1 MNCFYHE
8 NVGAVATCVD
18 CGVGLCKDCVQSAL
32 YTRDNK
38 PICLNCSKKEAG
50 AQASMA
56 QGEFSALRKRL
67 IICIVIFFAGIIAYN
82 MQNEAPLNFFSMIG
96 VWCLANIGRV
106 LITIFRPVSSV
117 NEALEKH
124 KNSDSWFIGRLI
136 SGLAVATFWGI
147 FLPIQILWVA
157 YKLSQ
162 AKKQA
167 SVLKDNQN
175 IANSI
180 EM

>member
-8 NVGAVATCVD
+8 NLGAVATCVD
-18 CGVGLCKDCVQSAL
+18 CGVGLCKDCVQNAL

-50 AQASMA
+50 AQAKYASS
-56 QGEFSALRKRL
+56 EVNALKRRL
-67 IICIVIFFAGIIAYN
+67 IICIVIFIAGIVAFN
-82 MQNEAPLNFFSMIG
+82 TQNEAPLNFFTMIG

-106 LITIFRPVSSV
+106 LFTIFRPVDSV

-124 KNSDSWFIGRLI
+124 KDGSSWFIGRLLG
-136 SGLAVATFWGI
+136 GLIVATFWGI
-147 FLPIQILWVA
+147 FLPIQILWIV

-167 SVLKDNQN
+167 SVLHQNQDM
-175 IANSI
+175 ANSI
-180 EM
+180 NM